1 MLMNDNLYFDLETQ
15 KYAEEVGGWNNARD
29 MRMSVSV
36 THSDRDNLYRVY
48 EESDVQALIEE
59 LKSAQIV
66 IGYNI
71 DSFDLAVL
79 SGYGDVTN
87 IRTLDLLSDIE
98 RSLGFRISLENIA
111 QATLGRG
118 KVATGADAVR
128 WYRAGEMFKL
138 VEYCYQDV
146 TITRDVHRYG
156 IEHGHVCYLDAANG
170 EPRQIGVQWHLP
182 PSETS
187 SGELG

>member
-1 MLMNDNLYFDLETQ
+1 MLMNDILYFDLETQ

-36 THSDRDNLYRVY
+36 TYSHRYDLYRVY

-79 SGYGDVTN
+79 SSYADVTN
-87 IRTLDLLSDIE
+87 IRTLDLLRDIE
-98 RSLGFRISLENIA
+98 RSLGFRISLENMA

-118 KVATGADAVR
+118 KVASGADAVR

-138 VEYCYQDV
+138 VEYCYHDV

-156 IEHGHVCYLDAANG
+156 IDHEHVCYLDAANG
-170 EPRQIGVQWHLP
+170 ELNKIKVQWRLP
-182 PSETS
+182 TIETS
-187 SGELG
+187 SDERG